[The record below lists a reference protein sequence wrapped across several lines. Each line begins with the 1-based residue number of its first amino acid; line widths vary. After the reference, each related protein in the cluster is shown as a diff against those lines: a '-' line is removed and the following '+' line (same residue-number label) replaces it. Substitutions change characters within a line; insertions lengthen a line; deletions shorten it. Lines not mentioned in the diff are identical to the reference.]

1 MENYSPEEIQRLL
14 KAYEAKRLREKK
26 NYQNIKNN
34 PDFKKKNCQNAK
46 DWYKE
51 NKNKES
57 RTKKYQ
63 DNKELHKAKVNYNY
77 YKKRNRVEE
86 FKKKHPEKYKIL
98 QDHYYIKEA
107 NPSESTSI
115 SISSS
120 DAEPSM

>member
-46 DWYKE
+46 DWYKN

-57 RTKKYQ
+57 RTKK
-63 DNKELHKAKVNYNY
+63 
-77 YKKRNRVEE
+77 
-86 FKKKHPEKYKIL
+86 
-98 QDHYYIKEA
+98 
-107 NPSESTSI
+107 
-115 SISSS
+115 
-120 DAEPSM
+120 